1 MAVSVDGVL
10 VLVCFYIFVL
20 LTGVLA
26 SCWHRHKHPDA
37 NAMET
42 SLVAG
47 RSLKGVVSVFTML
60 GESLATLTSEFAVP
74 LPLSQ
79 CWFCSCS
86 SITSVISCQALFL
99 PFSLCLSLCLS
110 LICTFYGCSIQ
121 IGVVEG
127 PGLCW
132 SRLSPRELFAGWSGL
147 VRVRPEIKKKTTA
160 GIFLLQFTAR
170 NRLS

>member
-47 RSLKGVVSVFTML
+47 RSLKGVVSIFTML
-60 GESLATLTSEFAVP
+60 GESLAALTLEFAVP
-74 LPLSQ
+74 LRLPLSQ
-79 CWFCSCS
+79 CWFFSTS
-86 SITSVISCQALFL
+86 LITSVISCQAVFL
-99 PFSLCLSLCLS
+99 SFGLCLSVSVPNFVHFMAAVFKFGLLRGQGCAGQGSVPGNS
-110 LICTFYGCSIQ
+110 LLA
-121 IGVVEG
+121 GVAFSE
-127 PGLCW
+127 
-132 SRLSPRELFAGWSGL
+132 
-147 VRVRPEIKKKTTA
+147 
-160 GIFLLQFTAR
+160 
-170 NRLS
+170 

>member
-1 MAVSVDGVL
+1 MAVSIDGVL

-60 GESLATLTSEFAVP
+60 GESLAALTSEFAVP
-74 LPLSQ
+74 LPLPLSQ
-79 CWFCSCS
+79 CWFFSTS
-86 SITSVISCQALFL
+86 LITSVISCQAVFL
-99 PFSLCLSLCLS
+99 SFGLCLSLCLS
-110 LICTFYGCSIQ
+110 LILYI
-121 IGVVEG
+121 
-127 PGLCW
+127 LW
-132 SRLSPRELFAGWSGL
+132 
-147 VRVRPEIKKKTTA
+147 
-160 GIFLLQFTAR
+160 LQYS
-170 NRLS
+170 N